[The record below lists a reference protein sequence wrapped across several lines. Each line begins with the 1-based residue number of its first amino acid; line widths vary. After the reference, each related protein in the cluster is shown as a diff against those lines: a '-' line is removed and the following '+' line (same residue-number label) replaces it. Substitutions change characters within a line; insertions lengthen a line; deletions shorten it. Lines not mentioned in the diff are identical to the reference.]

1 MCVPGVRVAYLC
13 RLALSVRI
21 AFMTKS
27 SARKKEPAI
36 RPIGSYGVFLPYV
49 IIPFRLK
56 SAQVLF
62 RFLRTVVRDFFWL
75 QFSVKWRFRTIPVL
89 DVSHPLDDLIPFTP
103 GKVQIYLN
111 FTNFWIRP
119 MTFLFRR
126 LGVKKALPYC
136 TEYLSLIEKAYSDAA
151 RVYRFCMTTTE
162 RPDYK
167 EDKAFRMIHALDPH
181 LLCVPSLHVSI
192 VILASV
198 YYAEV
203 FKKDDFTEAERQA
216 YTEELREGA
225 QRIIESVLYVKQHS
239 VNCIPAAMYMMLYVL
254 KDRFTISAGVDII
267 NSLFTDDETLSAR
280 DQKKLSAH
288 IHFMFERLLLE
299 GANENDWT
307 VPVKRWLKSYAR
319 SKNIALALDF

>member
-1 MCVPGVRVAYLC
+1 MA
-13 RLALSVRI
+13 
-21 AFMTKS
+21 KS
-27 SARKKEPAI
+27 SAEKKETAL
-36 RPIGSYGVFLPYV
+36 RPIDSYGAFLPYL

-56 SAQVLF
+56 SAKVLF

-75 QFSVKWRFRTIPVL
+75 QFSVKWRFKTIPVL
-89 DVSHPLDDLIPFTP
+89 DVSHPLDESIPFTP
-103 GKVQIYLN
+103 CKVKIYLN

-119 MTFLFRR
+119 MTLLFCR

-136 TEYLSLIEKAYSDAA
+136 IEYLSLIETAYANAA
-151 RVYRFCMTTTE
+151 KVYRFCMTTTK

-167 EDKAFRMIHALDPH
+167 TDAAFKMIHAFDPH
-181 LLCVPSLHVSI
+181 LLCVPSLHVAI

-203 FKKDDFTEAERQA
+203 FKNDDFTEEERKT
-216 YTEELREGA
+216 YTAELREGA
-225 QRIIESVLYVKQHS
+225 RRIIESVLYVKQHS

-254 KDRFTISAGVDII
+254 KNRFTISAGIDII
-267 NSLFTDDETLSAR
+267 NSLFADDETLS
-280 DQKKLSAH
+280 DSDKKKISAH

-319 SKNIALALDF
+319 SKNIVLPLDRR

>member
-1 MCVPGVRVAYLC
+1 MA
-13 RLALSVRI
+13 
-21 AFMTKS
+21 KS
-27 SARKKEPAI
+27 SAEKKEPAL
-36 RPIGSYGVFLPYV
+36 RPIDSYGAFLPYL

-56 SAQVLF
+56 SAKVLF

-75 QFSVKWRFRTIPVL
+75 QFSVKWRFKTIPVL
-89 DVSHPLDDLIPFTP
+89 DVSHPLDELIPFTP
-103 GKVQIYLN
+103 DKVKIYLN

-136 TEYLSLIEKAYSDAA
+136 IEYLSLIETAYANAA
-151 RVYRFCMTTTE
+151 KVYRFCMTTTK

-167 EDKAFRMIHALDPH
+167 TDAAFKMIHAFDPH
-181 LLCVPSLHVSI
+181 LLCVPSLHVAI
-192 VILASV
+192 VILSSV
-198 YYAEV
+198 YYTDV
-203 FKKDDFTEAERQA
+203 FKNDDFTEEERKT
-216 YTEELREGA
+216 YTAELREGA
-225 QRIIESVLYVKQHS
+225 RRIIESVLYVKQHS

-254 KDRFTISAGVDII
+254 KNRFTISAGIDII
-267 NSLFTDDETLSAR
+267 NSLFADDETLS
-280 DQKKLSAH
+280 DPDKKKISAH

-319 SKNIALALDF
+319 SKNIVLPLDSR

>member
-1 MCVPGVRVAYLC
+1 MA
-13 RLALSVRI
+13 
-21 AFMTKS
+21 KS
-27 SARKKEPAI
+27 SAEKKEPAL
-36 RPIGSYGVFLPYV
+36 RPIDSYGAFLPYL

-56 SAQVLF
+56 SAKVLF

-75 QFSVKWRFRTIPVL
+75 QFSVKWRFKTIPVL
-89 DVSHPLDDLIPFTP
+89 DVSHPLDELIPFTP
-103 GKVQIYLN
+103 DKVKIYLN

-136 TEYLSLIEKAYSDAA
+136 IEYLSLIETAYANAA
-151 RVYRFCMTTTE
+151 KVYRFCMTTTK

-167 EDKAFRMIHALDPH
+167 TDAAFKMIHAFDPH
-181 LLCVPSLHVSI
+181 LLCVPSLHVAI

-203 FKKDDFTEAERQA
+203 FKNDDFTEEERKT
-216 YTEELREGA
+216 YTAELREGA
-225 QRIIESVLYVKQHS
+225 RRIIESVLYVKQHS

-254 KDRFTISAGVDII
+254 KNRFTISAGIDII
-267 NSLFTDDETLSAR
+267 NSLFADDETLS
-280 DQKKLSAH
+280 DSDKKKISAH

-319 SKNIALALDF
+319 SKNIVLPLDSR

>member
-1 MCVPGVRVAYLC
+1 MA
-13 RLALSVRI
+13 
-21 AFMTKS
+21 KS
-27 SARKKEPAI
+27 SAEKKEPAL
-36 RPIGSYGVFLPYV
+36 RPIDSYGAFLPYL

-56 SAQVLF
+56 SAKVLF

-75 QFSVKWRFRTIPVL
+75 QFSVKWRFKTIPVL
-89 DVSHPLDDLIPFTP
+89 DVSHPLDELIPFTP
-103 GKVQIYLN
+103 GKVKIYLN

-136 TEYLSLIEKAYSDAA
+136 IEYLSLIETAYANAA
-151 RVYRFCMTTTE
+151 KVYRFCMTTTQ

-167 EDKAFRMIHALDPH
+167 TDAAFKMIHAFDPH
-181 LLCVPSLHVSI
+181 LLCVPSLHVAI
-192 VILASV
+192 VILSSV
-198 YYAEV
+198 YYADV
-203 FKKDDFTEAERQA
+203 FKNDDFTEEERKT
-216 YTEELREGA
+216 YTAELREGA
-225 QRIIESVLYVKQHS
+225 RRIIESVLYVKQHS

-254 KDRFTISAGVDII
+254 KNRFTISAGIDII
-267 NSLFTDDETLSAR
+267 NSLFADDETLS
-280 DQKKLSAH
+280 DPDKKKISAH

-319 SKNIALALDF
+319 SKNIVLPLDSR

>member
-1 MCVPGVRVAYLC
+1 MVKDTAE
-13 RLALSVRI
+13 
-21 AFMTKS
+21 
-27 SARKKEPAI
+27 RKKDSIPAI
-36 RPIGSYGVFLPYV
+36 DSCGVFLPYL

-56 SAQVLF
+56 SAKVLF

-75 QFSVKWRFRTIPVL
+75 QFSVKWHFKTIPIL
-89 DVSHPLDDLIPFTP
+89 DVSHPLDDLISFTP

-126 LGVKKALPYC
+126 IGIKKALPYC
-136 TEYLSLIEKAYSDAA
+136 TEYLSLIEQAYSGAA
-151 RVYRFCMTTTE
+151 RVYRFCMTTTN

-167 EDKAFRMIHALDPH
+167 ADKAFKMIHALDPH

-192 VILASV
+192 VVLASV

-203 FKKDDFTEAERQA
+203 FKHDDFTQEEREF
-216 YTEELREGA
+216 YTEELKEGA
-225 QRIIESVLYVKQHS
+225 RHIIESVLYIKQHS

-267 NSLFTDDETLSAR
+267 NSLFTDDETLS
-280 DQKKLSAH
+280 DSDKKKISAH
-288 IHFMFERLLLE
+288 IHLMFERLLLE
-299 GANENDWT
+299 GASENDWT

-319 SKNIALALDF
+319 SKNIGLPLDRR

>member
-1 MCVPGVRVAYLC
+1 MANSCAE
-13 RLALSVRI
+13 
-21 AFMTKS
+21 
-27 SARKKEPAI
+27 RKDQVI
-36 RPIGSYGVFLPYV
+36 RPIESYGILLPYLV
-49 IIPFRLK
+49 IPFRLK
-56 SAQVLF
+56 SAKVLF

-75 QFSVKWRFRTIPVL
+75 QFSVKWRFKTIPVL
-89 DVSHPLDDLIPFTP
+89 DVSHPLDELIPFTP

-126 LGVKKALPYC
+126 IGVKKALPYC
-136 TEYLSLIEKAYSDAA
+136 IEYLSLIEEAYSDAA
-151 RVYRFCMTTTE
+151 RVYRFCMTTTK

-167 EDKAFRMIHALDPH
+167 ADKAFRMIHALDPH

-203 FKKDDFTEAERQA
+203 FKKGDFTEDERQA
-216 YTEELREGA
+216 YTAELREGA
-225 QRIIESVLYVKQHS
+225 RRIIESVLYVKQHS
-239 VNCIPAAMYMMLYVL
+239 VNCIPSAMYMMLYVL

-267 NSLFTDDETLSAR
+267 NSLFIDDETLSEQ
-280 DQKKLSAH
+280 DKKDVSAH

-299 GANENDWT
+299 GSSEDDWT
-307 VPVKRWLKSYAR
+307 VPVKRWLKGYRA
-319 SKNIALALDF
+319 

>member
-1 MCVPGVRVAYLC
+1 MAKG
-13 RLALSVRI
+13 
-21 AFMTKS
+21 
-27 SARKKEPAI
+27 SAEEKEPAVWPVIRRDI
-36 RPIGSYGVFLPYV
+36 RPIGSYGIFLPYL

-56 SAQVLF
+56 SAKVLF
-62 RFLRTVVRDFFWL
+62 RFLRTVIRDFFWL
-75 QFSVKWRFRTIPVL
+75 QFSVKWRFRSIPVL
-89 DVSHPLDDLIPFTP
+89 DVSHPLDELIPFTP

-126 LGVKKALPYC
+126 IGIKKALPYC
-136 TEYLSLIEKAYSDAA
+136 VEYLSLIEKAYSDAA
-151 RVYRFCMTTTE
+151 RVYRFCMTTTN

-167 EDKAFRMIHALDPH
+167 ADKAFKMIHALDPH

-203 FKKDDFTEAERQA
+203 FKKDDFTKEERETYTAE
-216 YTEELREGA
+216 LKEGA
-225 QRIIESVLYVKQHS
+225 LEIIESVLYVKQHS

-254 KDRFTISAGVDII
+254 KDRFTISNGVNII
-267 NSLFTDDETLSAR
+267 DSLFEDAEMISE
-280 DQKKLSAH
+280 QEKKEVRAH

-299 GANENDWT
+299 GSNEDDWT
-307 VPVKRWLKSYAR
+307 VPVKRWLKTYLPC
-319 SKNIALALDF
+319 ALK

>member
-1 MCVPGVRVAYLC
+1 MA
-13 RLALSVRI
+13 
-21 AFMTKS
+21 KS
-27 SARKKEPAI
+27 SAEKKEPAL
-36 RPIGSYGVFLPYV
+36 RPIDSYGAFLPYL

-56 SAQVLF
+56 SAKVLF

-75 QFSVKWRFRTIPVL
+75 QFSVKWRFKTIPVL
-89 DVSHPLDDLIPFTP
+89 DVSHPLDELIPFTP
-103 GKVQIYLN
+103 DKVKIYLN

-136 TEYLSLIEKAYSDAA
+136 IEYLSLIETAYANAA
-151 RVYRFCMTTTE
+151 KVYRFCMTTTQ

-167 EDKAFRMIHALDPH
+167 TDAAFKMIHTFDPH
-181 LLCVPSLHVSI
+181 LLCVPSLHVAI
-192 VILASV
+192 VILSSV
-198 YYAEV
+198 YYADV
-203 FKKDDFTEAERQA
+203 FKNDDFTAEERKT
-216 YTEELREGA
+216 YTAELREGA
-225 QRIIESVLYVKQHS
+225 RRIIESVLYVKQHS

-254 KDRFTISAGVDII
+254 KNRFTISAGIDII
-267 NSLFTDDETLSAR
+267 NSLFEDDETLS
-280 DQKKLSAH
+280 DPDKKKISAH

-319 SKNIALALDF
+319 SKNIVLPLDSR

>member
-1 MCVPGVRVAYLC
+1 MA
-13 RLALSVRI
+13 
-21 AFMTKS
+21 KS
-27 SARKKEPAI
+27 SAEKKEPAL
-36 RPIGSYGVFLPYV
+36 RPIDSYGAFLPYL

-56 SAQVLF
+56 SAKVLF

-75 QFSVKWRFRTIPVL
+75 QFSVKWRFKTIPVL
-89 DVSHPLDDLIPFTP
+89 DVSHPLDELIPFTP
-103 GKVQIYLN
+103 DKVKIYLN

-136 TEYLSLIEKAYSDAA
+136 IEYLSLIETAYANAA
-151 RVYRFCMTTTE
+151 KVYRFCMTTTQ

-167 EDKAFRMIHALDPH
+167 TDAAFKMIHAFDPH
-181 LLCVPSLHVSI
+181 LLCVPSLHVAI
-192 VILASV
+192 VILSSV
-198 YYAEV
+198 YYADV
-203 FKKDDFTEAERQA
+203 FKNDDFTEEERKT
-216 YTEELREGA
+216 YTAELREGA
-225 QRIIESVLYVKQHS
+225 RRIIESVLYVKQHS

-254 KDRFTISAGVDII
+254 KNRFTISAGIDII
-267 NSLFTDDETLSAR
+267 NSLFADDETLS
-280 DQKKLSAH
+280 DSDKKKISAH

-319 SKNIALALDF
+319 SKNIVLPLDRR

>member
-1 MCVPGVRVAYLC
+1 MVKDTAE
-13 RLALSVRI
+13 
-21 AFMTKS
+21 
-27 SARKKEPAI
+27 RKKDSIPAI
-36 RPIGSYGVFLPYV
+36 DSCGVFLPYL

-56 SAQVLF
+56 SAKVLF

-75 QFSVKWRFRTIPVL
+75 QFSVKWHFKTIPVL

-126 LGVKKALPYC
+126 IGIKKALPYC
-136 TEYLSLIEKAYSDAA
+136 TEYLSLIEQAYSGAA
-151 RVYRFCMTTTE
+151 RVYRFCMTTTN

-167 EDKAFRMIHALDPH
+167 ADKAFKMIHALDPH

-192 VILASV
+192 VVLASV

-203 FKKDDFTEAERQA
+203 FKHDDFTQEEREF
-216 YTEELREGA
+216 YTEELKEGA
-225 QRIIESVLYVKQHS
+225 RHIIESVLYIKQHS

-267 NSLFTDDETLSAR
+267 NSLFTDDETLSEQTKQGVR
-280 DQKKLSAH
+280 AH

-299 GANENDWT
+299 GAHENDWT
-307 VPVKRWLKSYAR
+307 IPVKRWLQSYAR
-319 SKNIALALDF
+319 SKKAVLPIDHLPLT

>member
-1 MCVPGVRVAYLC
+1 MA
-13 RLALSVRI
+13 
-21 AFMTKS
+21 KS
-27 SARKKEPAI
+27 SAEKKEPAL
-36 RPIGSYGVFLPYV
+36 RPIDSYGAFLPYL

-56 SAQVLF
+56 SAKVLF

-75 QFSVKWRFRTIPVL
+75 QFSVKWRFKTIPVL
-89 DVSHPLDDLIPFTP
+89 DVSHPLDELIPFTP
-103 GKVQIYLN
+103 DKVKIYLN

-136 TEYLSLIEKAYSDAA
+136 IEYLSLIETAYANAA
-151 RVYRFCMTTTE
+151 KVYRFCMTTTK

-167 EDKAFRMIHALDPH
+167 TNAAFKMIHAFDPH
-181 LLCVPSLHVSI
+181 LLCVPSLHVAI
-192 VILASV
+192 VILSSV
-198 YYAEV
+198 YYADV
-203 FKKDDFTEAERQA
+203 FKNDDFTEEERKT
-216 YTEELREGA
+216 YTAELREGA
-225 QRIIESVLYVKQHS
+225 RRIIESVLYVKQHS

-254 KDRFTISAGVDII
+254 KNRFTISAGIDII
-267 NSLFTDDETLSAR
+267 NSLFADDETLS
-280 DQKKLSAH
+280 DSDKKKISAH

-319 SKNIALALDF
+319 SKNIVLPLDRR

>member
-1 MCVPGVRVAYLC
+1 MA
-13 RLALSVRI
+13 
-21 AFMTKS
+21 KS
-27 SARKKEPAI
+27 SAEKKEPAL
-36 RPIGSYGVFLPYV
+36 RPIDSYGAFLPYL

-56 SAQVLF
+56 SAKVLF

-75 QFSVKWRFRTIPVL
+75 QFSVKWRFKTIPVL
-89 DVSHPLDDLIPFTP
+89 DVSHPLDELIPFTP
-103 GKVQIYLN
+103 DKVKIYLN

-136 TEYLSLIEKAYSDAA
+136 IEYLSLIETAYANAA
-151 RVYRFCMTTTE
+151 KVYRFCMTTTK

-167 EDKAFRMIHALDPH
+167 TDAAFKMIHAFDPH
-181 LLCVPSLHVSI
+181 LLCVPSLHVAI
-192 VILASV
+192 VILSSV
-198 YYAEV
+198 YYADV
-203 FKKDDFTEAERQA
+203 FKNDDFTEEERKT
-216 YTEELREGA
+216 YTAELREGA
-225 QRIIESVLYVKQHS
+225 RRIIESVLYVKQHS

-254 KDRFTISAGVDII
+254 KNRFTISAGIDII
-267 NSLFTDDETLSAR
+267 NSLFADDETLS
-280 DQKKLSAH
+280 DSDKKKISAH

-319 SKNIALALDF
+319 SKNIVLPLDRR

>member
-1 MCVPGVRVAYLC
+1 MA
-13 RLALSVRI
+13 
-21 AFMTKS
+21 KS
-27 SARKKEPAI
+27 SAEKKEPTI
-36 RPIGSYGVFLPYV
+36 RSIDSYDAFLPYL
-49 IIPFRLK
+49 IIPFRIK
-56 SAQVLF
+56 SAKVLF

-75 QFSVKWRFRTIPVL
+75 QFSVKWRFKTIPVL
-89 DVSHPLDDLIPFTP
+89 DVSHPLDESIPFTP
-103 GKVQIYLN
+103 DKVKIYLN

-136 TEYLSLIEKAYSDAA
+136 IEYLSLIETAYANAA
-151 RVYRFCMTTTE
+151 KVYRFCMTTTK

-167 EDKAFRMIHALDPH
+167 ADTAFKMIHALDPH
-181 LLCVPSLHVSI
+181 LLCVPSLHVAI

-203 FKKDDFTEAERQA
+203 FKNGDFTEEERKA
-216 YTEELREGA
+216 YTEELKEGA
-225 QRIIESVLYVKQHS
+225 RRIIESVLYVKQHS

-254 KDRFTISAGVDII
+254 KDRFTISTGIDII
-267 NSLFTDDETLSAR
+267 DSLFIDDETLS
-280 DQKKLSAH
+280 DCDKKKISAH

-307 VPVKRWLKSYAR
+307 IPVKRWLKSYAR
-319 SKNIALALDF
+319 SKNIVLQLDRRSLT

>member
-1 MCVPGVRVAYLC
+1 MA
-13 RLALSVRI
+13 
-21 AFMTKS
+21 KS
-27 SARKKEPAI
+27 SAEKKEPTI
-36 RPIGSYGVFLPYV
+36 RSIDSYDAFLPYL
-49 IIPFRLK
+49 IIPFRVK
-56 SAQVLF
+56 SAKVLF

-75 QFSVKWRFRTIPVL
+75 QFSVKWRFKTIPVL
-89 DVSHPLDDLIPFTP
+89 DVSHPLDESIPFTP
-103 GKVQIYLN
+103 DKVKIYLN

-136 TEYLSLIEKAYSDAA
+136 IEYLSLIETAYANAA
-151 RVYRFCMTTTE
+151 KVYRFCMTTTK

-167 EDKAFRMIHALDPH
+167 TDAAFKMIHALDPH
-181 LLCVPSLHVSI
+181 LLCVPSLHVAI

-203 FKKDDFTEAERQA
+203 FKNGDFTEEERKA
-216 YTEELREGA
+216 YTEELKEGA
-225 QRIIESVLYVKQHS
+225 RRIIESVLYVKQHS

-254 KDRFTISAGVDII
+254 KDRFTISTGIDII
-267 NSLFTDDETLSAR
+267 DSLFIDDETLS
-280 DQKKLSAH
+280 DCDKKKISAH

-319 SKNIALALDF
+319 SKNIVLQLDRRSLT

>member
-1 MCVPGVRVAYLC
+1 MA
-13 RLALSVRI
+13 
-21 AFMTKS
+21 KS
-27 SARKKEPAI
+27 SAEKKEPTI
-36 RPIGSYGVFLPYV
+36 RSIDSYDAFLPYL
-49 IIPFRLK
+49 IIPFRIK
-56 SAQVLF
+56 SAKVLF

-75 QFSVKWRFRTIPVL
+75 QFSVKWRFKTIPVL
-89 DVSHPLDDLIPFTP
+89 DVSHPLDESIPFTP
-103 GKVQIYLN
+103 CKVKIYLN

-136 TEYLSLIEKAYSDAA
+136 VEYLSLIETAYANAA
-151 RVYRFCMTTTE
+151 KVYRFCMTTTK

-167 EDKAFRMIHALDPH
+167 TDAAFKMIHALDPH
-181 LLCVPSLHVSI
+181 LLCVPSLHVAI

-203 FKKDDFTEAERQA
+203 FKNGDFTEEERKA
-216 YTEELREGA
+216 YTEELKEGA
-225 QRIIESVLYVKQHS
+225 RRIIESVLYVKQHS

-254 KDRFTISAGVDII
+254 KDRFTISAGIDII
-267 NSLFTDDETLSAR
+267 DSLFIDDETLS
-280 DQKKLSAH
+280 DCDKKKISAH

-307 VPVKRWLKSYAR
+307 IPVKRWLKSYAR
-319 SKNIALALDF
+319 SKNIVLQLDRRSLT

>member
-1 MCVPGVRVAYLC
+1 MA
-13 RLALSVRI
+13 
-21 AFMTKS
+21 KS
-27 SARKKEPAI
+27 SAEKKEPAL
-36 RPIGSYGVFLPYV
+36 RPIDSYGAFLPYL

-56 SAQVLF
+56 SAKVLF

-75 QFSVKWRFRTIPVL
+75 QFSVKWRFKTIPVL
-89 DVSHPLDDLIPFTP
+89 DVSHPLDELIPFTP
-103 GKVQIYLN
+103 DKVKIYLN

-119 MTFLFRR
+119 MTLLFRR

-136 TEYLSLIEKAYSDAA
+136 IEYLSLIETAYANAA
-151 RVYRFCMTTTE
+151 KVYRFCMTTTK

-167 EDKAFRMIHALDPH
+167 TDAAFKMIHAFDPH
-181 LLCVPSLHVSI
+181 LLCVPSLHVAI

-203 FKKDDFTEAERQA
+203 FKNGDFTEEERES
-216 YTEELREGA
+216 YTAELREGA
-225 QRIIESVLYVKQHS
+225 RRIIESVLYVKQHS

-254 KDRFTISAGVDII
+254 KNRFTINEGIDII
-267 NSLFTDDETLSAR
+267 NSLFADDETLS
-280 DQKKLSAH
+280 DSDKKKISAH

-319 SKNIALALDF
+319 SKNIVLPLASR

>member
-1 MCVPGVRVAYLC
+1 MA
-13 RLALSVRI
+13 
-21 AFMTKS
+21 KS
-27 SARKKEPAI
+27 SAEKKEPAL
-36 RPIGSYGVFLPYV
+36 RPIDSYGAFLPYL

-56 SAQVLF
+56 SAKVLF

-75 QFSVKWRFRTIPVL
+75 QFSVKWRFKTIPVL
-89 DVSHPLDDLIPFTP
+89 DVSHPLDELIPFTP
-103 GKVQIYLN
+103 DKVKIYLN

-136 TEYLSLIEKAYSDAA
+136 IEYLSLIETAYANAA
-151 RVYRFCMTTTE
+151 KVYRFCMTTTK

-167 EDKAFRMIHALDPH
+167 TDAAFKMIHAFDPH
-181 LLCVPSLHVSI
+181 LLCVPSLHVAI
-192 VILASV
+192 VILSSV
-198 YYAEV
+198 YYADV
-203 FKKDDFTEAERQA
+203 FKNDDFTEEEREM
-216 YTEELREGA
+216 YTAELREGA
-225 QRIIESVLYVKQHS
+225 RRIIESVLYVKQHS

-254 KDRFTISAGVDII
+254 KNRFTISAGIDII
-267 NSLFTDDETLSAR
+267 NSLFADDETLS
-280 DQKKLSAH
+280 DPDKKKISAH

-319 SKNIALALDF
+319 SKNIVLPLDSR

>member
-1 MCVPGVRVAYLC
+1 MA
-13 RLALSVRI
+13 
-21 AFMTKS
+21 KS
-27 SARKKEPAI
+27 SAEKKEPAL
-36 RPIGSYGVFLPYV
+36 RPIDSYGAFLPYL

-56 SAQVLF
+56 SAKVLF

-75 QFSVKWRFRTIPVL
+75 QFSVKWRFKTIPVL
-89 DVSHPLDDLIPFTP
+89 DVSHPLDELIPFTP
-103 GKVQIYLN
+103 DKVKIYLN

-136 TEYLSLIEKAYSDAA
+136 IEYLSLIETAYANAA
-151 RVYRFCMTTTE
+151 KVYRFCMTTTK

-167 EDKAFRMIHALDPH
+167 TDAAFKMIHAFDPH
-181 LLCVPSLHVSI
+181 LLCVPSLHVAI
-192 VILASV
+192 VILSSV
-198 YYAEV
+198 YYADV
-203 FKKDDFTEAERQA
+203 FKNDDFTEEERKT
-216 YTEELREGA
+216 YTAELREGA
-225 QRIIESVLYVKQHS
+225 RRIIESVLYVKQHS

-254 KDRFTISAGVDII
+254 KNRFTISAGIDII
-267 NSLFTDDETLSAR
+267 NSLFADDETLS
-280 DQKKLSAH
+280 DPDKKKISAH

-319 SKNIALALDF
+319 SKNIVLPLDSR

>member
-1 MCVPGVRVAYLC
+1 MA
-13 RLALSVRI
+13 
-21 AFMTKS
+21 KS
-27 SARKKEPAI
+27 SAEKKEPAL
-36 RPIGSYGVFLPYV
+36 RPIDSYGAFLPYL

-56 SAQVLF
+56 SAKVLF

-75 QFSVKWRFRTIPVL
+75 QFSVKWRFKTIPVL
-89 DVSHPLDDLIPFTP
+89 DVSHPLDELIPFTP
-103 GKVQIYLN
+103 DKVKIYLN

-136 TEYLSLIEKAYSDAA
+136 IEYLSLIETAYANAA
-151 RVYRFCMTTTE
+151 KVYRFCMTTTK

-167 EDKAFRMIHALDPH
+167 TDAAFKMIHAFDPH
-181 LLCVPSLHVSI
+181 LLCVPSLHVAI

-198 YYAEV
+198 YYADV
-203 FKKDDFTEAERQA
+203 FKNDDFTEEERETYTAE
-216 YTEELREGA
+216 LCEGA
-225 QRIIESVLYVKQHS
+225 RRIIESVLYVKQHS

-254 KDRFTISAGVDII
+254 KNRFTISAGIDII
-267 NSLFTDDETLSAR
+267 NSLFADDETLS
-280 DQKKLSAH
+280 DSDKKKISAH

-319 SKNIALALDF
+319 SKNIVLPLDRR